1 MFGKVYVLSDA
12 APCCFSEATL
22 GELSAKSGISI
33 TVLLRARF
41 SLLYASGTEKCRW
54 MLTRSSHLW
63 LDSGFLRSFSVDAS
77 ILFPGL
83 WCRIQW
89 NVQVLRSTVV
99 KVRYWYVVW
108 LSRYSRYSELLPL
121 NVMLL
126 RNTMLYWTG
135 SVKTAVSRESYNV
148 WANKLREKGVWGL
161 GSRAFLKYNNMH
173 ANIATITDSPVW
185 IVAWLSSTPYR
196 TSSPQGDHDRGLWL

>member
-22 GELSAKSGISI
+22 GELSAMSGISI

-89 NVQVLRSTVV
+89 NVQVLRSTMV
-99 KVRYWYVVW
+99 KVWCLYFCTV
-108 LSRYSRYSELLPL
+108 LELF
-121 NVMLL
+121 
-126 RNTMLYWTG
+126 WT
-135 SVKTAVSRESYNV
+135 
-148 WANKLREKGVWGL
+148 
-161 GSRAFLKYNNMH
+161 
-173 ANIATITDSPVW
+173 
-185 IVAWLSSTPYR
+185 SSTKCDASTKHDALLDGIRKNSWISR
-196 TSSPQGDHDRGLWL
+196 TMQCINTRISPLCFWGPAHSTESCSIALESSWRHPH